1 MKLIIDLDEYDYS
14 TIVNDERYMPLDIS
28 VAIKNGTPIPDNATN
43 GDIIHG
49 LYMPYG
55 YVVNDDYDEV
65 VISAEG
71 VDMRFSKTW
80 WNAPYQKGGK
90 E

>member
-1 MKLIIDLDEYDYS
+1 MITFSESQQKIVDALE
-14 TIVNDERYMPLDIS
+14 TIS
-28 VAIKNGTPIPDNATN
+28 DNATN
-43 GDIIHG
+43 GDVIHG

-65 VISAEG
+65 IISAEG

-90 E
+90 

>member
-28 VAIKNGTPIPDNATN
+28 VAINNGTPIPDNATN
-43 GDIIHG
+43 GDVIKAMFKPNHVERTEDNVIVEE
-49 LYMPYG
+49 YMF
-55 YVVNDDYDEV
+55 DKE
-65 VISAEG
+65 
-71 VDMRFSKTW
+71 W
-80 WNAPYQKGGK
+80 WNVPYQKGGK